1 MIEAIEDVMRHWG
14 EQQRKCGGGGG
25 LASPMEA
32 LIQYGGPA
40 PRGGVSG
47 HRVLLAGAGVDY
59 LASEV
64 AAAVAALE
72 RDAQDGAL
80 LAKLARK
87 RYLPCPALSLRDQL
101 YDLELALN
109 KAGERMYLRMVHR
122 LHQLVAEELKAR
134 HQRGAE
140 LLAASKRAGD
150 RLRKASVK
158 QAAEAHTRRGAE
170 LRGAKKA

>member
-14 EQQRKCGGGGG
+14 EQQRKCGPSGG
-25 LASPMEA
+25 LASPMGA

-64 AAAVAALE
+64 AAAVAAVE
-72 RDAQDGAL
+72 RDAEDGVL

-87 RYLPCPALSLRDQL
+87 RYLPCPALALRDQL
-101 YDLELALN
+101 YDLEL
-109 KAGERMYLRMVHR
+109 KVSDAGERMYLRLVHR
-122 LHQLVAEELKAR
+122 LHELVAAELKAR
-134 HQRGAE
+134 HQRSAAQ
-140 LLAASKRAGD
+140 LAAAKREGD
-150 RLRKASVK
+150 RLRKASVQ
-158 QAAEAHTRRGAE
+158 QAAKAHSRRGAE
-170 LRGAKKA
+170 LHGAKKA